1 MGPWVD
7 WHCTLPA
14 SSMERVL
21 RVVTYNVHRFTLGG
35 GVLSMI
41 PSLKMLEPSVLCLN
55 EVDTS
60 RQNTSL
66 DILAGALVHFLQIA
80 QQYIL
85 SICERTWIVW
95 YKTRFCSK
103 PYAESLDMNHMEFF
117 GHVRG
122 HYGNAIL
129 SRFPITKTLHRV
141 HLDGGSKSTCEQL
154 CFYYDLW
161 PDRYLFPA

>member
-1 MGPWVD
+1 MIYCNGFRNDFPPQKLLPGCHHSLDKQILVTKMIQKCNKFIFKIIITSIWQKCDKNNLLAMGPWVD

-85 SICERTWIVW
+85 SIWERT
-95 YKTRFCSK
+95 
-103 PYAESLDMNHMEFF
+103 
-117 GHVRG
+117 
-122 HYGNAIL
+122 
-129 SRFPITKTLHRV
+129 
-141 HLDGGSKSTCEQL
+141 
-154 CFYYDLW
+154 
-161 PDRYLFPA
+161 